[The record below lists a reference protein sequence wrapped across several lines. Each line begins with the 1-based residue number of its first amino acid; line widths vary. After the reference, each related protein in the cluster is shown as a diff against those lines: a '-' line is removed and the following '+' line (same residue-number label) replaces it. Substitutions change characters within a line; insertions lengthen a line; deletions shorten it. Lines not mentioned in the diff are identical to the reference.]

1 MAITNGYATRNQI
14 KAALRIGTADNIDDE
29 LIDNCAGAASRL
41 IDGFCN
47 RKFWAVGSA
56 TARVFQA
63 EDSFFCSIDDI
74 SGTALTLQTST
85 NADGVFDTTWSST
98 DWQLEPLNGDLDGIT
113 WAYDKIRAV
122 GDYLFPTVN
131 ANYGEQ
137 ALVQVTARY
146 GWASV
151 PSPVKQ
157 ACIIQSSRLFKRL
170 DSPLGVAGFGDLG
183 AIRVS
188 RFLDPDMAQ
197 LVEPYRRMR
206 MFA

>member
-1 MAITNGYATRNQI
+1 MINQGYATRNQV
-14 KAALRIGTADNIDDE
+14 KAALRIGTADTLDDD
-29 LIDNCAGAASRL
+29 LIDNCVGAASRL
-41 IDGFCN
+41 IDGYCN
-47 RKFWAVGSA
+47 RRFWQTGTAE
-56 TARVFQA
+56 ARVFQA
-63 EDSFFCSIDDI
+63 EDSFYCSIDDI
-74 SGTALTLQTST
+74 AGTALTLKTST
-85 NADGVFDTTWSST
+85 QADGTFDLQWSRS
-98 DWQLEPLNGDLDGIT
+98 DYQLEPLNGNLDGLT
-113 WAYDKIRAV
+113 WSYDKIRAV

-137 ALVQVTARY
+137 ALVQVTAIF
-146 GWASV
+146 GWPSV
-151 PSPVKQ
+151 PEPVTQ
-157 ACIIQSSRLFKRL
+157 ATIIQASRIFKRY